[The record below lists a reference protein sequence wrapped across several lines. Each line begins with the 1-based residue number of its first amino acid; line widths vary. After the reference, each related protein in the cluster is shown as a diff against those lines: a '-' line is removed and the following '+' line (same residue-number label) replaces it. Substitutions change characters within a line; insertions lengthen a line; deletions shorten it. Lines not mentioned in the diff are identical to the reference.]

1 MKKIYLK
8 PIIETIYA
16 KTDVLT
22 ASDENYGDFS
32 DWQDQEIKI

>member
-16 KTDVLT
+16 GTDVLT
-22 ASDENYGDFS
+22 TSDEGKENYGDFS
-32 DWQDQEIKI
+32 DWQD

>member
-16 KTDVLT
+16 EADVLT
-22 ASDENYGDFS
+22 TSDEKENYGDFS
-32 DWQDQEIKI
+32 DWQD